1 VHTNGIKLQKFQQS
15 PNYVGDDCHNS
26 TEQVL
31 TNAYQTNLN
40 NTLSWLSYD
49 ASTSKGYNH
58 TTIGNDTNDAV
69 YALYDCRGDVTG
81 SFCQFCVSTAA
92 SQILQICP
100 KRSSAIIWYNFCIL
114 RYSNHDFFGNITITP
129 SWQILGHKNITNQE
143 EAKKAKN
150 FMQSLIRKA
159 TVETNMLY
167 AMGSFNLSANNEER
181 YGLVQCSRDI
191 NSEQCGECLEAMLDK
206 VPQCCETKLGW
217 QVLAPSC
224 LMKYDDNMFYLIN
237 DKTTSPSSLPNPV
250 KEEASSKSKTYII
263 IIICVLVAVALL
275 SFSIY
280 YLWLRKQS
288 NKDGMISETT
298 PISFHDHAQRG
309 DSINADLPTIPLI
322 WIKHSTNNFSEE
334 CKLGEGGFGPVY
346 KGSLQ
351 DGTEVAV
358 KRLLTKSGQGLQEF
372 KNEAIFIAKLQHR
385 NLVRLLGC
393 CIEENEKLLVYE
405 YMPNSSLDLHLFSMF
420 FSLLTTLNLGPL
432 LLLLPE
438 GHRFKSYKHFFACDD
453 KACALGHLLLKA
465 APPLIGEGC
474 VHLPFPDLTRPPFF
488 YFLYSSSLLCKQLCR
503 NYHFKI
509 LFLCCFLEEE
519 KRKQLDWK
527 LRVSIINGI
536 AKGLLYLHEDSR
548 LRVIHRDMK
557 ASNVLL
563 DREMNPKISD
573 FGLARAFEKDQSEEN
588 TRRVMGTY
596 GYMAPE
602 YAMEGLYSVKSDVFS
617 FGVLLL
623 EIICGQRNS
632 GFYLSDHGQS
642 LLLYVSFSALL
653 SEEAIDRPT
662 MSTVVVMLASDTMV
676 LPNPNHPAFSVGR
689 KIKEEESTSKSSK
702 DASVNEVTISNVVP
716 R

>member
-1 VHTNGIKLQKFQQS
+1 
-15 PNYVGDDCHNS
+15 
-26 TEQVL
+26 
-31 TNAYQTNLN
+31 
-40 NTLSWLSYD
+40 
-49 ASTSKGYNH
+49 
-58 TTIGNDTNDAV
+58 
-69 YALYDCRGDVTG
+69 
-81 SFCQFCVSTAA
+81 
-92 SQILQICP
+92 
-100 KRSSAIIWYNFCIL
+100 
-114 RYSNHDFFGNITITP
+114 
-129 SWQILGHKNITNQE
+129 
-143 EAKKAKN
+143 
-150 FMQSLIRKA
+150 
-159 TVETNMLY
+159 
-167 AMGSFNLSANNEER
+167 
-181 YGLVQCSRDI
+181 
-191 NSEQCGECLEAMLDK
+191 
-206 VPQCCETKLGW
+206 
-217 QVLAPSC
+217 
-224 LMKYDDNMFYLIN
+224 
-237 DKTTSPSSLPNPV
+237 
-250 KEEASSKSKTYII
+250 
-263 IIICVLVAVALL
+263 
-275 SFSIY
+275 
-280 YLWLRKQS
+280 
-288 NKDGMISETT
+288 MISETT

-642 LLLYVSFSALL
+642 LLLYSWRLWCEGKSLELIDPILGETYIDSEVMKCIHIGLL
-653 SEEAIDRPT
+653 CVQEEAIDRPT